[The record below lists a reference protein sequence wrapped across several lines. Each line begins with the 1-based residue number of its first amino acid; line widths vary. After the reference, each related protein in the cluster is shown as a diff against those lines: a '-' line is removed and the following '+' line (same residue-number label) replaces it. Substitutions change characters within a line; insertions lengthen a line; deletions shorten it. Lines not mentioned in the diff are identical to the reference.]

1 MKSEIKK
8 LPHSEI
14 EIVGEIPADV
24 FENYRPKAIALLKKD
39 FELPGFRKGHVPENI
54 FLEKIPDMIILEE
67 MAEMAINE
75 TYPKII
81 EEYRL
86 DPIGQPEVQI
96 TKLAKGNPLC
106 FTLKTAVIPETK
118 LPDYKKIAG
127 DAMKEKEMIGVTEE
141 EVEKTIAEIRKSRDP
156 KPNSR
161 PATDDKQ
168 EWPAENTSS
177 TQALPELTDEF
188 VKTLGNFQN
197 VIEFKE
203 KLKENIK
210 LEKERAAT
218 EKKRVK
224 LLDTLAQKT
233 EIDLPKIIME
243 EEKNKLVYQLR
254 HDIERFGL
262 KFDEYLKS
270 AGKTEDDIRKEWES
284 EAEKRAK
291 IQFIMSEIAKVENI
305 FPTEEELS
313 QEVKHLLE
321 HNKDANESRAR
332 LYLSQV
338 LANQKVME
346 FLENQ

>member
-24 FENYRPKAIALLKKD
+24 FENYRPKVIAGLKKD

-54 FLEKIPDMIILEE
+54 FLEKIPNMIILEE
-67 MAEMAINE
+67 MAGMAINE

-81 EEYRL
+81 EEHKL
-86 DPIGQPEVQI
+86 DPIGKPEVQI

-127 DAMKEKEMIGVTEE
+127 DAMKEKEMISVTEE
-141 EVEKTIAEIRKSRDP
+141 EVEKTIAEIRKSRAP
-156 KPNSR
+156 KVETAMGQ
-161 PATDDKQ
+161 PAV
-168 EWPAENTSS
+168 EPV
-177 TQALPELTDEF
+177 LPELTDEF

-203 KLKENIK
+203 KLKENLK
-210 LEKERAAT
+210 LEKERAVI
-218 EKKRVK
+218 EKRRVK
-224 LLDTLAQKT
+224 LLDMLVQKS
-233 EIDLPKIIME
+233 EIDLPRIIVE

-270 AGKTEDDIRKEWES
+270 ANKTEDDIRKEWEG

-305 FPTEEELS
+305 FPAEEELS

-321 HNKDANESRAR
+321 HNKSADESRAR

-338 LANQKVME
+338 ITNQKVME